1 MPSIHIQSSK
11 SKSFEVSIYYQS
23 NRTQLFPLD
32 ILYCQEFFF
41 LLILASISWMYLK
54 RLLKVFSTKIL
65 LNYLLVNEGFSKCC
79 LNLAKSSSF
88 GYGFWFSSHFHNLVT
103 SYSSIFSFCFVNRH
117 KKCELFLFKSIFTCP
132 NRHLKVEKVKK
143 EKKVF
148 GGAALPLGACAWL

>member
-11 SKSFEVSIYYQS
+11 SKSFEVSIYCQS

-32 ILYCQEFFF
+32 ILYCQEFFPSHFGLNF
-41 LLILASISWMYLK
+41 LN
-54 RLLKVFSTKIL
+54 V
-65 LNYLLVNEGFSKCC
+65 SKEA
-79 LNLAKSSSF
+79 AKSFFHKNLIKLPTSKWRFFKMLFKFSEIVLF
-88 GYGFWFSSHFHNLVT
+88 CFSSHFHNLVT
-103 SYSSIFSFCFVNRH
+103 SYSSFFSFCFVNRH